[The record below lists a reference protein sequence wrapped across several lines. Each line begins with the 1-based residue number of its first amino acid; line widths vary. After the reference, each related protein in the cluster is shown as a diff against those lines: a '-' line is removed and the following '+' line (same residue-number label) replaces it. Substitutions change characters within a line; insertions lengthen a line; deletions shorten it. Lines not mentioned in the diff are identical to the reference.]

1 MNANTT
7 INISSAPLSVN
18 GQPLGGGFSFAYD
31 LGGSTLDYANQSMN
45 FLTANNSADQA
56 FLSGTI
62 AGTQS
67 FLAHQSTPLLD
78 AITSMQSINNAQ
90 LQTNNSVATSAASAA
105 MGVVSQN
112 TGLGSN
118 LANLF
123 YTQQGANYTG
133 ISSLANTAIAQIGTN
148 VQSSNNASQS
158 VASSNSNSGSLCF
171 ITTAICEAENL
182 PDDCSDLQTLR
193 KFRDSFMLSSDETSA
208 MVKEYY
214 EKAPSIVAK
223 IKARDNAKEIF
234 AFIRRFYLNNA
245 IHHIQ
250 NECNACALSTYRAMF
265 LYCERL

>member
-90 LQTNNSVATSAASAA
+90 LQANNFVATKAAYDAA
-105 MGVVSQN
+105 ALNSQETAFN
-112 TGLGSN
+112 ASSILSLFSN
-118 LANLF
+118 QQNL
-123 YTQQGANYTG
+123 QYTG
-133 ISSLANTAIAQIGTN
+133 ITGLAGSAMSQISGN
-148 VQSSNNASQS
+148 LQSSNKSAESI
-158 VASSNSNSGSLCF
+158 ASSNSNSGSF
-171 ITTAICEAENL
+171 W
-182 PDDCSDLQTLR
+182 
-193 KFRDSFMLSSDETSA
+193 SF
-208 MVKEYY
+208 
-214 EKAPSIVAK
+214 
-223 IKARDNAKEIF
+223 F
-234 AFIRRFYLNNA
+234 
-245 IHHIQ
+245 
-250 NECNACALSTYRAMF
+250 
-265 LYCERL
+265 